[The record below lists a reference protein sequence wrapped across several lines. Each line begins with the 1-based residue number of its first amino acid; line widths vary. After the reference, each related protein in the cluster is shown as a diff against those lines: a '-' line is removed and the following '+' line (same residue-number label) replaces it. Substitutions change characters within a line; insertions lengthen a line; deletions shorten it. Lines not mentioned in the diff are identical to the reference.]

1 MAGKRDYY
9 EVLGVDKKA
18 SLEEIKKAYRKIAM
32 ANHPD
37 RNPDNKEAEERF
49 KEATEAYEILSDDK
63 KRSMY
68 DQYGFSGVEGAG
80 GAGNYS
86 NVYRDFSDIFGDMG
100 FGSFSDMINNIFSGG
115 FTHSGYSNGGYYSS
129 QAQGASLRHD
139 IAIDLATAI
148 KGTKVEVAY
157 SRYVKCSSCSG
168 TGAAAGSSRKKCPTC
183 GGSGYSVRS
192 NGFFQMRSTCPTC
205 GGEGTVVDKPCPD
218 CSGKGVVRKKE
229 KLLVDI
235 QPGIASGSRILIRGM
250 GDESPQGNAGDLY
263 VYITVKENRNFVRSG
278 NDLYCKMPIDV
289 VQAALGDTVE
299 FEHITG
305 EKLRIDIPAGSTTD
319 KMLRFKGKGALSE
332 GGKLFAKGDLYIKLY
347 VTTPTSLSSRG
358 KELLKMLKDEIPN
371 NEKPT
376 LMPIS

>member
-1 MAGKRDYY
+1 
-9 EVLGVDKKA
+9 
-18 SLEEIKKAYRKIAM
+18 
-32 ANHPD
+32 
-37 RNPDNKEAEERF
+37 
-49 KEATEAYEILSDDK
+49 
-63 KRSMY
+63 
-68 DQYGFSGVEGAG
+68 
-80 GAGNYS
+80 
-86 NVYRDFSDIFGDMG
+86 
-100 FGSFSDMINNIFSGG
+100 
-115 FTHSGYSNGGYYSS
+115 
-129 QAQGASLRHD
+129 
-139 IAIDLATAI
+139 
-148 KGTKVEVAY
+148 
-157 SRYVKCSSCSG
+157 
-168 TGAAAGSSRKKCPTC
+168 
-183 GGSGYSVRS
+183 
-192 NGFFQMRSTCPTC
+192 MRSTCPTC